1 MLAVPASVHEMVE
14 SEIQGSAYTDQRD
27 GRLVA
32 IDDRRGSRVD
42 QPDGISRGRKD

>member
-1 MLAVPASVHEMVE
+1 M
-14 SEIQGSAYTDQRD
+14 DQRD

-42 QPDGISRGRKD
+42 QLDGISRTLEEKIKH